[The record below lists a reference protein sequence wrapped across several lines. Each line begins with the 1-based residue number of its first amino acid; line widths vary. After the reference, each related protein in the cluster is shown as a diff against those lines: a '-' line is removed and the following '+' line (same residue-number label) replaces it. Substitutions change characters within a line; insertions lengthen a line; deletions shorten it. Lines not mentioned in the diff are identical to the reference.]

1 MATLN
6 KVTLI
11 GYLGRDPERRVT
23 ANGDAVAQF
32 TLATTE
38 SWKDKATGEK
48 KQVTEW
54 HRVVLYR
61 KLAEIAGEYLKKG
74 SLAYVEGRLQTRK
87 YTGKDEIERTIVEIV
102 ADDLRLLGAR
112 PHDTDD
118 SHDAHGTHEAH
129 DANVAR
135 PDTINQSS
143 QNSES
148 GAARG
153 TRSNAARYDFVDD
166 IIPF

>member
-23 ANGDAVAQF
+23 GNGDAVTQF

-38 SWKDKATGEK
+38 SWKDKASGEK

-102 ADDLRLLGAR
+102 ADDLRLLGGR
-112 PHDTDD
+112 PHDLE
-118 SHDAHGTHEAH
+118 EAH
-129 DANVAR
+129 ES
-135 PDTINQSS
+135 DTGHAPEAGREAGRTAPVSA
-143 QNSES
+143 
-148 GAARG
+148 GK
-153 TRSNAARYDFVDD
+153 YDFVDD
-166 IIPF
+166 AIPF

>member
-1 MATLN
+1 MDMATLN

-112 PHDTDD
+112 PHESDD
-118 SHDAHGTHEAH
+118 SHDMHETH
-129 DANVAR
+129 DAGTAR
-135 PDTINQSS
+135 PEAARQD
-143 QNSES
+143 SEN

-153 TRSNAARYDFVDD
+153 TRSNAAKYDFVDD